1 MAIVYRNVYTCLRVL
16 RLARYGRMTREGGQK
31 AVRDYGCDHLVEPFM
46 RAYSSLQIV
55 VMVVKLKVHDFS
67 DL

>member
-1 MAIVYRNVYTCLRVL
+1 
-16 RLARYGRMTREGGQK
+16 MTREGGQK